1 MMIVNPQLFSYK
13 IIIGSLI
20 VAITFIGV
28 FSFNTYQSNKAQQ
41 LFLEQEKKLVES
53 ELSQMILRYDE
64 ISHTSGILS
73 EQYDSAKKNTQIA
86 LEKLRVMKSD
96 FSVFTRFKSELYA
109 IKSKNTSLF
118 KTLDSINLVNE
129 RLKNENQLAH
139 YALDKQK
146 MVNNSLARTNE
157 SLKSTIEKAALLSAN
172 SIKAKAYRSGV
183 NATETTKA
191 AQANRIDVCFTLA
204 ENLLT
209 EKGMKEI
216 YIQILNPLNNVI
228 SNKGAIEFGTLLL
241 IYSDKQLINY
251 DNQVIDICTT
261 INSERSDQP
270 FEKGTYYVSVFHK
283 ERKLG
288 NTQIVLN

>member
-1 MMIVNPQLFSYK
+1 MIVNPQLFSYK

-20 VAITFIGV
+20 VAITFVGV

-41 LFLEQEKKLVES
+41 LFLEQEKKLVEN

-64 ISHTSGILS
+64 ISHNSAILS
-73 EQYDSAKKNTQIA
+73 EQYDSAKKTTQTA
-86 LEKLRVMKSD
+86 LEKLRLMKSD
-96 FSVFTRFKSELYA
+96 FSVFTRFKAELAA
-109 IKSKNTSLF
+109 IKSKNTAFF
-118 KTLDSINLVNE
+118 KSLDSVNLLNE
-129 RLKNENQLAH
+129 RLENENIIAYQ
-139 YALDKQK
+139 ALDKQK
-146 MVNNSLARTNE
+146 KDNNTLIKINK
-157 SLKSTIEKAALLSAN
+157 SLKSTIEKAALLTAN
-172 SIKAKAYRSGV
+172 SIKAKAYQSGV
-183 NATETTKA
+183 HDTETTKA

-228 SNKGAIEFGTLLL
+228 ANKGAIEFGKLLL

-251 DNQVIDICTT
+251 NNEVIDICTT
-261 INSERSDQP
+261 INSEKSDQP